1 MLAQH
6 IITEPIFEAL
16 FEGYSFEQNNPVS
29 KSIERVLAELEG
41 KSVAEESETLQKF
54 YQSVRKRAE
63 GIDNAEAKQRIIIE
77 LYDTFFRT
85 AFPKMVEQLGI
96 VYTPVEIVDFIIR
109 SVDDVLRH
117 EFGRSIADE
126 NVHVLD
132 PFTGTGTFMTRLL
145 QSGLIGKTDLKRK
158 YRHELHANEIV
169 LLAYY
174 IAAVN
179 IENVYYDL
187 MGGEGEYEPFEGI
200 VLNDTFQLGESD
212 ENLFSEVLAQNSERV

>member
-1 MLAQH
+1 M
-6 IITEPIFEAL
+6 
-16 FEGYSFEQNNPVS
+16 
-29 KSIERVLAELEG
+29 
-41 KSVAEESETLQKF
+41 AEESETLQKF

-63 GIDNAEAKQRIIIE
+63 GIDNAKAKQRIIIE

-96 VYTPVEIVDFIIR
+96 VYTPLEVVDFIIN
-109 SVDDVLRH
+109 SVDAVLRQ

-145 QSGLIGKTDLKRK
+145 QSGLIGKKDLKRK

-187 MGGEGEYEPFEGI
+187 MGGEGEYEPFE
-200 VLNDTFQLGESD
+200 VLYSPILP
-212 ENLFSEVLAQNSERV
+212 VR